1 MYREANDEPCAV
13 DRNRI
18 EEKCN
23 DRFIANFFFPVSTRG
38 CWKTC
43 DFSRVN
49 NINELNEYISC

>member
-18 EEKCN
+18 EEKCH
-23 DRFIANFFFPVSTRG
+23 DRFIENFSFPVSTRG
-38 CWKTC
+38 CWKGC

-49 NINELNEYISC
+49 TNELNEYISR

>member
-23 DRFIANFFFPVSTRG
+23 DRFIANFFFQY
-38 CWKTC
+38 
-43 DFSRVN
+43 SRHADVGKRV
-49 NINELNEYISC
+49 IFHV

>member
-23 DRFIANFFFPVSTRG
+23 DRFIANFFFSSIDTRMLEN
-38 CWKTC
+38 
-43 DFSRVN
+43 V
-49 NINELNEYISC
+49 